1 MYSYKHPRP
10 SVTVDIVIFCLK
22 GNQLHV
28 LLIKRAQEPYASYW
42 ALPGGFVEID
52 EGLEEAAL
60 RELKEE
66 TGLSHAYLEQL
77 YTYGDPSRDPRGRV
91 ISVVYYALI
100 PQNELINIHQGS
112 DASDADWFPVSQ
124 LPDLAFDHQEI
135 ISYAVIRLKYKLE
148 YTAVGFELLPD
159 LFTLSEIQQTYEMI
173 LDEKLDKRNFRRR
186 LLNSGIIESTSQMRP
201 GEGRPA
207 RLYRYREDA
216 IAEIKS
222 RRLFP

>member
-1 MYSYKHPRP
+1 MYTYKHPHP
-10 SVTVDIVIFCLK
+10 ALTVDIVVFSLK
-22 GNQLHV
+22 NNQLHV
-28 LLIKRAQEPYASYW
+28 LLIKRAHDPYANFW
-42 ALPGGFVEID
+42 ALPGGFVELN

-66 TGLSHAYLEQL
+66 TDLPHAYLEQL
-77 YTYGDPSRDPRGRV
+77 YTYGNPLRDPRGRV
-91 ISVVYYALI
+91 ISVAYYALI
-100 PQNELINIHQGS
+100 PQNEIDRIHGGS
-112 DASDADWFPVSQ
+112 DASVADWFSLSH

-135 ISYAVIRLKYKLE
+135 IFYALRRLKYKLE

-173 LDEKLDKRNFRRR
+173 LVEKLDKRNFRRR
-186 LLNSGIIESTSQMRP
+186 MLNSGIIEATSSFRT

-207 RLYRYREDA
+207 RLYRYHDDA
-216 IAEIKS
+216 VAEVKT

>member
-1 MYSYKHPRP
+1 MDTSNYPKP
-10 SVTVDIVIFCLK
+10 SLTVDIVVFSLK
-22 GNQLHV
+22 DNQLHV
-28 LLIKRAQEPYASYW
+28 LLIKRAHAPFENYW
-42 ALPGGFVEID
+42 ALPGGFVELS

-60 RELKEE
+60 RELNEE

-77 YTYGDPSRDPRGRV
+77 YTYGEPTRDPRGRV
-91 ISVVYYALI
+91 ISVAYYALL
-100 PQNELINIHQGS
+100 PQNEIELIHGGS
-112 DASDADWFPVSQ
+112 DASTAGWFPLNH
-124 LPDLAFDHQEI
+124 LPDLAFDHQDI
-135 ISYAVIRLKYKLE
+135 ISYALRRLKYKLE

-186 LLNSGIIESTSQMRP
+186 MLNSGIIEATSQMRA

-207 RLYRYREDA
+207 RLYRYRDDA
-216 IAEIKS
+216 IAEIKT